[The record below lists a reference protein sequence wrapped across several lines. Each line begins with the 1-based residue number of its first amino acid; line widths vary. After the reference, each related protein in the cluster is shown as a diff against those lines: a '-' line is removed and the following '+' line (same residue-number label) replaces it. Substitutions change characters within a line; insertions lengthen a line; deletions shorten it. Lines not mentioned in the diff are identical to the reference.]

1 MNTTTILKDIYHDAS
16 NPAGLGGVRQLY
28 REARKRNKNITLRDV
43 KEFLQQSRTYTL
55 HKSTRK
61 RFPRRKILAPKPRVI
76 MTCDLGDF
84 SALQKHNKGVKYILF
99 CLDVF
104 SRYLQVA
111 PLTSKSG
118 QNTVSALRSILESE
132 ESKGVSRLFT
142 DLGTEFY
149 NSRVKDYLSR
159 KRVRLYSNESRETK
173 ASLAERV
180 IRTIKTKLYK
190 FLTLNNTLTYI
201 HILPSLVN
209 AYNRTPHSG
218 LGLQQTPTQVH
229 QIRDLSHIKAQ
240 FKRMY
245 LNRPTIKKHISSDL
259 TVGDIVRL
267 QSVARTQF
275 KFNKAYTVNNT
286 EELFKIVRTDTS
298 QNIPT
303 YYLEDLEGEEVKGA
317 FYRDELIKTSLP
329 DTYQVDILK
338 SRTHRGKKQYMVHW
352 RGYPRKFDSWV
363 DASALL
369 RYDER
374 TPDLAA

>member
-1 MNTTTILKDIYHDAS
+1 MNTTAILKDIYHDVN

-28 REARKRNKNITLRDV
+28 KEARKRKKNITLRDV
-43 KEFLQQSRTYTL
+43 KDFLQQSRTYTL
-55 HKSTRK
+55 HKPTRK

-84 SALQKHNKGVKYILF
+84 SALQKFNRGFKYILF

-118 QNTVSALRSILESE
+118 QSTLSALQSILETE
-132 ESKGVSRLFT
+132 ESKGTSRLFT

-149 NSRVKDYLSR
+149 NRRVKDYLSS
-159 KRVRLYSNESRETK
+159 KRVLLYSNYSRETK

-180 IRTIKTKLYK
+180 IRTIKTKIYK
-190 FLTLNNTLTYI
+190 YLTLHNTLTYI

-209 AYNRTPHSG
+209 AYNRTPHTG
-218 LGLQQTPTQVH
+218 LGLQQTPKQVH
-229 QIRDLSHIKAQ
+229 EIRNLSQIKAQ

-245 LNRPTIKKHISSDL
+245 LNRPTIKNRVSSDL

-267 QSVARTQF
+267 QSVSRTQF

-286 EELFKIVRTDTS
+286 EELFKITRIDTS
-298 QNIPT
+298 QTVPT
-303 YYLEDLEGEEVKGA
+303 YYLKDLEGEEVKGA
-317 FYRDELIKTSLP
+317 FYRDELIKSSLP
-329 DTYQVDILK
+329 ETYQVDILK
-338 SRTHRGKKQYMVHW
+338 TRTYRGKKQYRVHW
-352 RGYPRKFDSWV
+352 RGYPSKFDSWI

-369 RYDER
+369 RYDAR
-374 TPDLAA
+374 TPYSAA